1 MQRLKPLN
9 DFIFKKLFGEKE
21 DEMIL
26 LSFLN
31 AVLSKTSTEKLTEVT
46 IIENKELTKE
56 MLQDKTGRIDVRA
69 KTAKGEQ
76 INIEVQ
82 LTDQHNMDKRT
93 LFYWGKLF
101 LEGIKKGEDYTELKK
116 VITINLLDF
125 NYLDIRKYHNSFHL
139 WEDTEKDYLLSDLVE
154 IHFIELPKF
163 RKMHQQSSE
172 NVALDRWLMFLQ
184 QDVSQERL
192 EELVEMDLGIKMA
205 EEKLE
210 RLSSD
215 PETIAL
221 YQAREDA
228 AHERANL
235 ISTGVEQGIKQGI
248 KQGIY
253 EVAINLLDILD
264 NEMISK
270 KTGLPVEEVMAL
282 RKKYGK

>member
-1 MQRLKPLN
+1 
-9 DFIFKKLFGEKE
+9 
-21 DEMIL
+21 
-26 LSFLN
+26 
-31 AVLSKTSTEKLTEVT
+31 
-46 IIENKELTKE
+46 
-56 MLQDKTGRIDVRA
+56 
-69 KTAKGEQ
+69 
-76 INIEVQ
+76 
-82 LTDQHNMDKRT
+82 MDKRT

-101 LEGIKKGEDYTELKK
+101 LEGIKKGGDYTELKK

-163 RKMHQQSSE
+163 RKMCQQSSE

-235 ISTGVEQGIKQGI
+235 ISTGVEQGLQQGLQQGI
-248 KQGIY
+248 K
-253 EVAINLLDILD
+253 
-264 NEMISK
+264 
-270 KTGLPVEEVMAL
+270 
-282 RKKYGK
+282 